1 MEFTYESVN
10 EALYARHPQLGGW
23 WSSMGWDED
32 NATVIFE
39 LEATGED
46 VTVTVDRNGVVTA
59 PDVLIAEMDELQKEL
74 DRWRQ
79 HGNV

>member
-1 MEFTYESVN
+1 MVFTYESVN

-46 VTVTVDRNGVVTA
+46 VTVTVDRNGTVTA
-59 PDVLIAEMDELQKEL
+59 PPELIADMDALQAESY
-74 DRWRQ
+74 RWHPRS
-79 HGNV
+79 